1 MMDTYGNNDM
11 LTADLGLDMS
21 RVQPLEDNEI
31 PILPAGKYRVMVSHA
46 EIRTSKAG
54 NDYINLQYRVTEGDY
69 AGRGVLFDMFAVWS
83 ANPEF
88 ALRRFRALR
97 EACGLN
103 PAVGGNLA
111 ELLEKE
117 FVAYVKLRESRRN
130 DAVPGDMEN
139 AVSKYLPLE
148 KKQPAIKK
156 APAPSAPKAALA
168 PAAAPAPSGAP
179 APAQTA
185 TPSEQSVQPWE

>member
-1 MMDTYGNNDM
+1 MDTYGNNDM

-21 RVQPLEDNEI
+21 QVQPLEDNEI
-31 PILPAGKYRVMVSHA
+31 PILPAGKYRVMISHA
-46 EIRTSKAG
+46 EVRTSKAG
-54 NDYINLQYRVTEGDY
+54 NQYINLQYRVTEGDY

-97 EACGLN
+97 EAVGLN

-117 FVAYVKLRESRRN
+117 FTAYVKLRESRRN

-139 AVSKYLPLE
+139 TVSKYLPLE
-148 KKQPAIKK
+148 KKQSVGK
-156 APAPSAPKAALA
+156 APAPAAPKGT
-168 PAAAPAPSGAP
+168 PAPAPSGAP

-185 TPSEQSVQPWE
+185 PSEQSAMPWE